1 MIYLDNAATTKT
13 APEVVEAM
21 LPYFSEYYGNPSS
34 IYAIAG
40 KSKEAI
46 TKGREQIANVLG
58 AKPEEIYFTAGGS
71 ESDNWALK
79 ATFEAYKNKGNHI
92 ITTKIEH
99 HAILHTCEYLEKE
112 RGAKIT
118 YIGVDENGVVN
129 LDELEAAI
137 TPETILISVMTANN
151 EIGTIYPIKEI
162 GAICRQAGVLFHT
175 DAVQAVGHVKINVK
189 EMNIDMLSLSA
200 HKFHGPKGVGAF
212 YCRRGIPLNN
222 LIDGGAQERGKRAGT
237 ENVAGI
243 VGLATALRIADSEL
257 EQTAPRLTAMRDRL
271 IDGILQSV
279 PMCRLNGSRTNRLPG
294 NCNISFRFIE
304 GESLLLRLDMAGICA
319 SSGSACASSSL
330 DPSHV
335 LLAIGLPHEV
345 AHGSVR
351 LSLSDLNTEE
361 DVDYI
366 LEKLRTE
373 DELLPI
379 NFDNIPNAAN
389 VDEHLW
395 EFSKTFDPE
404 NKYTIPH
411 YWGTLGILYNT
422 RLVDEKVDSWDIL
435 FNSKYSGQIIMEN
448 SVRDSFVPALK
459 MPGYS
464 INTDN
469 TDELDEAEK
478 ILIEQRP
485 MVQAYLLD
493 SARDEMIAENA
504 AIALVYSGEAPY
516 ATEYN
521 DDLAYVVPKEGSNVW
536 VDSWAV
542 TKDCKN
548 TENAEKFLNYL
559 LRVDISKISFEYNHY
574 GTPNKKLA
582 EILPAKYTED
592 PALFPPS
599 DVLDNCEIFRSLDR
613 GTQDYYSK
621 LWKEIKLD

>member
-1 MIYLDNAATTKT
+1 MVKTWAKRLYMAFIFLLLYLPIIVLVILSFNKSKARVTWRGFTFQWYANLFDNSRIMDAFTTTLTLAFGSALAATIIGVVGAIGISAMKKRNYSIMLGATNIPMLNAEIVT
-13 APEVVEAM
+13 ALSLTLLFIRFIKLGFTSVFIGHVTFGV
-21 LPYFSEYYGNPSS
+21 PYV
-34 IYAIAG
+34 IL
-40 KSKEAI
+40 
-46 TKGREQIANVLG
+46 NVLPRLRTLNKNAYEAALDLG
-58 AKPEEIYFTAGGS
+58 ATPLYAFFKVCWPELMPGIMSGFLMATTMSMDDFVITYFTRGPGINTISTMVYS
-71 ESDNWALK
+71 E
-79 ATFEAYKNKGNHI
+79 
-92 ITTKIEH
+92 
-99 HAILHTCEYLEKE
+99 
-112 RGAKIT
+112 
-118 YIGVDENGVVN
+118 
-129 LDELEAAI
+129 
-137 TPETILISVMTANN
+137 
-151 EIGTIYPIKEI
+151 
-162 GAICRQAGVLFHT
+162 
-175 DAVQAVGHVKINVK
+175 VK
-189 EMNIDMLSLSA
+189 
-200 HKFHGPKGVGAF
+200 
-212 YCRRGIPLNN
+212 RGIQPEMYALSTLLFL
-222 LIDGGAQERGKRAGT
+222 LIL
-237 ENVAGI
+237 V
-243 VGLATALRIADSEL
+243 
-257 EQTAPRLTAMRDRL
+257 
-271 IDGILQSV
+271 
-279 PMCRLNGSRTNRLPG
+279 
-294 NCNISFRFIE
+294 
-304 GESLLLRLDMAGICA
+304 LLLLFNFLSGRKTVWRCKKRLMNMKHKLLIA
-319 SSGSACASSSL
+319 SVLSGSLFLLGGCGYNKNNSLVVFNYGDYL
-330 DPSHV
+330 DPSIIDSFEKETGIKI
-335 LLAIGLPHEV
+335 LY
-345 AHGSVR
+345 
-351 LSLSDLNTEE
+351 EE
-361 DVDYI
+361 YQSPEEMYMKYKADIVDYDVICSSDYI

-459 MPGYS
+459 MLGYS

>member
-1 MIYLDNAATTKT
+1 MASTLSA
-13 APEVVEAM
+13 
-21 LPYFSEYYGNPSS
+21 
-34 IYAIAG
+34 
-40 KSKEAI
+40 
-46 TKGREQIANVLG
+46 R
-58 AKPEEIYFTAGGS
+58 
-71 ESDNWALK
+71 
-79 ATFEAYKNKGNHI
+79 
-92 ITTKIEH
+92 
-99 HAILHTCEYLEKE
+99 
-112 RGAKIT
+112 
-118 YIGVDENGVVN
+118 
-129 LDELEAAI
+129 
-137 TPETILISVMTANN
+137 
-151 EIGTIYPIKEI
+151 
-162 GAICRQAGVLFHT
+162 
-175 DAVQAVGHVKINVK
+175 INVPFW
-189 EMNIDMLSLSA
+189 S
-200 HKFHGPKGVGAF
+200 
-212 YCRRGIPLNN
+212 
-222 LIDGGAQERGKRAGT
+222 
-237 ENVAGI
+237 I
-243 VGLATALRIADSEL
+243 VT
-257 EQTAPRLTAMRDRL
+257 
-271 IDGILQSV
+271 V
-279 PMCRLNGSRTNRLPG
+279 
-294 NCNISFRFIE
+294 
-304 GESLLLRLDMAGICA
+304 IC
-319 SSGSACASSSL
+319 SS
-330 DPSHV
+330 
-335 LLAIGLPHEV
+335 
-345 AHGSVR
+345 
-351 LSLSDLNTEE
+351 
-361 DVDYI
+361 DYI

-435 FNSKYSGQIIMEN
+435 FNPKYSGQIIMEN

-459 MPGYS
+459 MLGYS

-599 DVLDNCEIFRSLDR
+599 AVLDNCEIFRSLDR

>member
-1 MIYLDNAATTKT
+1 M
-13 APEVVEAM
+13 
-21 LPYFSEYYGNPSS
+21 
-34 IYAIAG
+34 
-40 KSKEAI
+40 
-46 TKGREQIANVLG
+46 
-58 AKPEEIYFTAGGS
+58 
-71 ESDNWALK
+71 
-79 ATFEAYKNKGNHI
+79 YK
-92 ITTKIEH
+92 
-99 HAILHTCEYLEKE
+99 
-112 RGAKIT
+112 
-118 YIGVDENGVVN
+118 
-129 LDELEAAI
+129 
-137 TPETILISVMTANN
+137 
-151 EIGTIYPIKEI
+151 
-162 GAICRQAGVLFHT
+162 RQ
-175 DAVQAVGHVKINVK
+175 
-189 EMNIDMLSLSA
+189 
-200 HKFHGPKGVGAF
+200 
-212 YCRRGIPLNN
+212 
-222 LIDGGAQERGKRAGT
+222 
-237 ENVAGI
+237 
-243 VGLATALRIADSEL
+243 
-257 EQTAPRLTAMRDRL
+257 
-271 IDGILQSV
+271 
-279 PMCRLNGSRTNRLPG
+279 
-294 NCNISFRFIE
+294 
-304 GESLLLRLDMAGICA
+304 
-319 SSGSACASSSL
+319 
-330 DPSHV
+330 
-335 LLAIGLPHEV
+335 
-345 AHGSVR
+345 
-351 LSLSDLNTEE
+351 
-361 DVDYI
+361 
-366 LEKLRTE
+366 
-373 DELLPI
+373 
-379 NFDNIPNAAN
+379 

-395 EFSKTFDPE
+395 EFSKAFDPE

-459 MPGYS
+459 MLGYS

-548 TENAEKFLNYL
+548 MENAEKFLNYL

>member
-1 MIYLDNAATTKT
+1 MVKTWVKRLYMAFIFLLLYLPIIVLVVLSFNKSKARVAWRGFTFQWYANLFDNSRITDAFTTTLTLAFGSALAATIIGVVGAIGISAMKKRNYSIMLGATNIPMLNAEIVT
-13 APEVVEAM
+13 ALSLTLLFIRFIKLGFTTVFIGHVTFGV
-21 LPYFSEYYGNPSS
+21 PYV
-34 IYAIAG
+34 IL
-40 KSKEAI
+40 
-46 TKGREQIANVLG
+46 NVLPRLRTLNKNAYEAALDLG
-58 AKPEEIYFTAGGS
+58 ATPLYAFFKVCWPELMPGIMSGFLMAATMSMDDFVITYFTRGPGINTISTMVYSEVKRGIQPEMYALSTLLFLLILVLLLSLTSYPEEKTVWRCKKRLMNMKHKLLIVSVLSGFLFLLGGCGY
-71 ESDNWALK
+71 N
-79 ATFEAYKNKGNHI
+79 KNNS
-92 ITTKIEH
+92 
-99 HAILHTCEYLEKE
+99 L
-112 RGAKIT
+112 
-118 YIGVDENGVVN
+118 VVFN
-129 LDELEAAI
+129 YGD
-137 TPETILISVMTANN
+137 
-151 EIGTIYPIKEI
+151 Y
-162 GAICRQAGVLFHT
+162 
-175 DAVQAVGHVKINVK
+175 
-189 EMNIDMLSLSA
+189 
-200 HKFHGPKGVGAF
+200 
-212 YCRRGIPLNN
+212 
-222 LIDGGAQERGKRAGT
+222 
-237 ENVAGI
+237 
-243 VGLATALRIADSEL
+243 
-257 EQTAPRLTAMRDRL
+257 
-271 IDGILQSV
+271 
-279 PMCRLNGSRTNRLPG
+279 
-294 NCNISFRFIE
+294 
-304 GESLLLRLDMAGICA
+304 
-319 SSGSACASSSL
+319 L
-330 DPSHV
+330 DPSIIDSFEKETGIKI
-335 LLAIGLPHEV
+335 LY
-345 AHGSVR
+345 
-351 LSLSDLNTEE
+351 EE
-361 DVDYI
+361 YQSPEEMYMKYKADIVDYDVICSSDYI

-459 MPGYS
+459 MLGYS

>member
-1 MIYLDNAATTKT
+1 MNMKHKLLI
-13 APEVVEAM
+13 V
-21 LPYFSEYYGNPSS
+21 S
-34 IYAIAG
+34 
-40 KSKEAI
+40 
-46 TKGREQIANVLG
+46 VL
-58 AKPEEIYFTAGGS
+58 
-71 ESDNWALK
+71 
-79 ATFEAYKNKGNHI
+79 
-92 ITTKIEH
+92 
-99 HAILHTCEYLEKE
+99 
-112 RGAKIT
+112 
-118 YIGVDENGVVN
+118 
-129 LDELEAAI
+129 
-137 TPETILISVMTANN
+137 
-151 EIGTIYPIKEI
+151 
-162 GAICRQAGVLFHT
+162 
-175 DAVQAVGHVKINVK
+175 
-189 EMNIDMLSLSA
+189 
-200 HKFHGPKGVGAF
+200 
-212 YCRRGIPLNN
+212 
-222 LIDGGAQERGKRAGT
+222 
-237 ENVAGI
+237 
-243 VGLATALRIADSEL
+243 
-257 EQTAPRLTAMRDRL
+257 
-271 IDGILQSV
+271 
-279 PMCRLNGSRTNRLPG
+279 
-294 NCNISFRFIE
+294 
-304 GESLLLRLDMAGICA
+304 
-319 SSGSACASSSL
+319 SGSLFLLGGCGYNKNNSLVVFNYGDYL
-330 DPSHV
+330 DPSIIDSFEKETGIKI
-335 LLAIGLPHEV
+335 LY
-345 AHGSVR
+345 
-351 LSLSDLNTEE
+351 EE
-361 DVDYI
+361 YQSPEEMYMKYKADIVDYDVICSSDYI

-459 MPGYS
+459 MLGYS
-464 INTDN
+464 VNTDN

-548 TENAEKFLNYL
+548 MENAEKFLNYL

-599 DVLDNCEIFRSLDR
+599 AVLDNCEIFRSLDR